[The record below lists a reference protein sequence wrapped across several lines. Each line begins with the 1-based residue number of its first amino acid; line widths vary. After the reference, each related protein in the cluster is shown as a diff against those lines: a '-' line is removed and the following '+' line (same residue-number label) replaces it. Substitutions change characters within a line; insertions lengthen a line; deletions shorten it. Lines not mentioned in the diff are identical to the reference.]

1 MNKPIVIFILT
12 GLIVLSCKKD
22 KDEPLAHPVYHTFE
36 GHIGTNDNSTIVSS
50 DNNLIICGNLNNNI
64 SILKISKTGRLI
76 WRNDFNAG
84 NMSSSSGIMETNSH
98 DLFIVGE
105 TFRNYSR
112 TMKDVLLIKAN
123 NMGDTIWTKTY
134 GGINSEYGAN
144 IIQTSDGNVM
154 LSGKTESFGAGSV
167 GDIYL
172 IKVSTNGDI
181 LWSKSYPDP
190 NQEEPFH
197 LLETKNGEI
206 LVTGTDENVEAD
218 PRELY
223 LLKVDVN
230 GEKLWNKTIGSVS
243 WNWGYSTIE
252 LPDGDLL
259 TCGQLTSKEGYS
271 QVLVVKTS
279 NTGNPIWQKEYGEAY
294 LSEKGNSLKHNSDG
308 TFTISGTSYDV
319 NTGKNDI
326 VLLKIDANGNQIW
339 FKSFGYSI
347 SDEWGINLCKDTNED
362 NIITGDYSD
371 YIIMTKLDSAGNFK

>member
-1 MNKPIVIFILT
+1 
-12 GLIVLSCKKD
+12 
-22 KDEPLAHPVYHTFE
+22 
-36 GHIGTNDNSTIVSS
+36 
-50 DNNLIICGNLNNNI
+50 
-64 SILKISKTGRLI
+64 
-76 WRNDFNAG
+76 
-84 NMSSSSGIMETNSH
+84 MSSSSGIMETNSH
-98 DLFIVGE
+98 DFFIVGE

-112 TMKDVLLIKAN
+112 TMKDVLLVKTN

-144 IIQTSDGNVM
+144 IIQTSDGNIL

-172 IKVSTNGDI
+172 IKVRTNGDI

-197 LLETKNGEI
+197 LLETKNGEF

-223 LLKVDVN
+223 LLKVDIN

-243 WNWGYSTIE
+243 WNWGFSTIE

-259 TCGQLTSKEGYS
+259 TCGQHNSKEGYS

-279 NTGNPIWQKEYGEAY
+279 NTGNPIWQKEYGEEY
-294 LSEKGNSLKHNSDG
+294 LSEKGNSLKQNSDG
-308 TFTISGTSYDV
+308 TFTISGASYDV

-326 VLLKIDANGNQIW
+326 ILLKIDSNGNQIW
-339 FKSFGYSI
+339 LKSFGYSI